1 MLLALFS
8 FPRNPRPAPMAVIK
22 DPRDLGG
29 EDPTHSHGSGV
40 SWAKQRG
47 ASTSPALTGPW
58 MSRYSWA
65 SSLVEEGP
73 RTAEG
78 SPEPLTRLSKQS
90 GLH

>member
-40 SWAKQRG
+40 SSAKQQG
-47 ASTSPALTGPW
+47 ASASPALTGAW
-58 MSRYSWA
+58 MTGIP
-65 SSLVEEGP
+65 GP
-73 RTAEG
+73 HHWLRRVPG
-78 SPEPLTRLSKQS
+78 P
-90 GLH
+90 